1 MRIIS
6 HVLSNNIYRYIYN
19 RRVVHCMT
27 MAHHGSWLMGW
38 LCQCFS
44 ECAKMLKQFSFCSL
58 RLLCPFAI
66 AYPPA
71 NACHYSQHTAQHS
84 TRCWWCRGLSERERE
99 KTNSSHFSR
108 LFCSSSRCLR
118 ALAWHGSAMRYGSM
132 HTSTGKCLTFSLAGI
147 KRFQHAVP
155 LFSYFCF
162 DRLECSTPLSTKHKQ
177 NRRNT
182 SSATTTTST
191 KTTTTEN
198 HWMEEWCRAKRQRR
212 QSRFLCV
219 TFGRSSHFG
228 LVRRDATR
236 VRNVFKQ

>member
-1 MRIIS
+1 
-6 HVLSNNIYRYIYN
+6 
-19 RRVVHCMT
+19 MT

-44 ECAKMLKQFSFCSL
+44 RVREKCWNNFLFVVSC
-58 RLLCPFAI
+58 LLCPFAI

-71 NACHYSQHTAQHS
+71 NACHYSQHTAHS
-84 TRCWWCRGLSERERE
+84 RAQDVDDAEDWARERE

-118 ALAWHGSAMRYGSM
+118 ALAWHGSAMCYGSM

-182 SSATTTTST
+182 SSATTTST
-191 KTTTTEN
+191 EHDDDRKPLN
-198 HWMEEWCRAKRQRR
+198 GRMM
-212 QSRFLCV
+212 QSEASMTAVAISLRNIWRGSF
-219 TFGRSSHFG
+219 HFD
-228 LVRRDATR
+228 LMRCDATR
-236 VRNVFKQ
+236 VQNVFKH